1 MVFRKEWLKPAVFA
15 LLGLPLAY
23 LAIRWIQFTASG
35 GESRAL
41 TAEPV
46 AYTINFL
53 GIGALRCLLL
63 ALAITPIDRL
73 TGWTPLMTLRRM
85 VGLFA
90 FTYALVHLTVYFV
103 LDLGGLV
110 TELIREVAAHPFILL
125 GMAAFLLLLP
135 LALTSTRAWVRRL
148 GARNWQRLHRAA
160 YLTGVLGAAH
170 YIYRVKG
177 FELAPYAYAA
187 GLAGLLALRLLPRR
201 KGGYLG
207 LRARR
212 IGVTGHSGHS
222 VSRLVGDAS

>member
-1 MVFRKEWLKPAVFA
+1 MVLRKELLKPAVFA
-15 LLGLPLAY
+15 VLGLPLAY
-23 LAIRWIQFTASG
+23 LAVRWIQFAASG

-73 TGWTPLMTLRRM
+73 TGWTQVMTLRRM

-103 LDLGGLV
+103 LDLSGLFA
-110 TELIREVAAHPFILL
+110 ELSRDVAAHPFIFL
-125 GMAAFLLLLP
+125 GMAAFVLLLP
-135 LALTSTRAWVRRL
+135 LAVTSTRAWVRRL
-148 GARNWQRLHRAA
+148 GARNWQRLHRAVYVA
-160 YLTGVLGAAH
+160 GALGAAH

-187 GLAGLLALRLLPRR
+187 GIAVLLAVRLLPRR
-201 KGGYLG
+201 KGGYL
-207 LRARR
+207 RPAARS
-212 IGVTGHSGHS
+212 IGVPRYSH
-222 VSRLVGDAS
+222 